1 MAIKLISYQQDRYEF
16 FVKQREL
23 AEKRHKKALRNLD
36 PDDSYLSTTNI
47 LASETGRE
55 LGFYNDIVMML
66 GVELAEQRRVY
77 NLFERVCD
85 NNEA

>member
-23 AEKRHKKALRNLD
+23 AEKRYKKALRNLSL
-36 PDDSYLSTTNI
+36 DDSYLSTTNI
-47 LASETGRE
+47 IASETGRE

-66 GVELAEQRRVY
+66 GAELAEQRRVY
-77 NLFERVCD
+77 NLFERSD
-85 NNEA
+85 NNAE

>member
-1 MAIKLISYQQDRYEF
+1 MMAIELISYQQDRYEF

-23 AEKRHKKALRNLD
+23 AEKRYIRALKKVK

-55 LGFYNDIVMML
+55 LSFYNDIVVML
-66 GVELAEQRRVY
+66 GTELAEQKRVY
-77 NLFERVCD
+77 NLFGREGD
-85 NNEA
+85 AE